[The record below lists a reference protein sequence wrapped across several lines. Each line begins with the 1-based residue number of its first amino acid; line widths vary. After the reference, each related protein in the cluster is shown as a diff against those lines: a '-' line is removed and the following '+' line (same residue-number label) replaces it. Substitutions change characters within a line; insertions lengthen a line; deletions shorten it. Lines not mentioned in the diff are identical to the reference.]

1 MWNSLRSLLCGSML
15 CCALGATTADASFS
29 RTQFF
34 TFGCNG
40 QQQSIQFAVGQLGN
54 NTARF
59 IQGAEISL
67 TAASPNLQF
76 ILLQAAGGNNS
87 TLLQM
92 GPGDTHVSRDFTG
105 FFSVL
110 ADPVGNVIIT
120 LAGTC
125 TGGGNT
131 SGFVTINFFS

>member
-15 CCALGATTADASFS
+15 CCALGATTADASIS

-34 TFGCNG
+34 TFACNG
-40 QQQSIQFAVGQLGN
+40 QQQAVTFAIGQLGN
-54 NTARF
+54 NVTRF

-76 ILLQAAGGNNS
+76 ILLQAAQPG

-92 GPGDTHVSRDFTG
+92 GPGDVHVARDYTG
-105 FFSVL
+105 FFQVL
-110 ADPVGNVIIT
+110 TDPVGNVLISV
-120 LAGTC
+120 AGLC
-125 TGGGNT
+125 SGGGNI
-131 SGFVTINFFS
+131 SGFVTINIFS